1 MVNFTYLF
9 FFIVMNQHRQEY
21 FVAQKDALY
30 FYVDKCTERDVF
42 ATGQHA
48 YREVHVCML
57 IISKSNYNNVS
68 IIISIEFFC
77 EMIWPDSQIINI
89 YTFNTKSVSHIIANL
104 SN

>member
-1 MVNFTYLF
+1 MLINVQN
-9 FFIVMNQHRQEY
+9 VMYSLLNNMHI
-21 FVAQKDALY
+21 
-30 FYVDKCTERDVF
+30 
-42 ATGQHA
+42 